1 MHMLS
6 KTALA
11 TGTLAAILLP
21 APAMAQTGNGGPSG
35 AHYNLNII
43 GVSKDKDA
51 DMTGNKGH
59 RIFVKLSGKSKI
71 WLAEGPDFEVL
82 DANATDGNGGKFMLP
97 NPDPDNDG
105 VTEYSVYAR
114 ALGKPGGSSTT
125 MTCAEDPSTLDEYCS
140 TYSMVLVRE
149 KGKSSFDNVSRE
161 LLYIYVDLV
170 GDDGIPERYPLF
182 DKALQNYVW
191 GYDNNG
197 LKLAQLRFYEIPT
210 DVN

>member
-1 MHMLS
+1 MKVS
-6 KTALA
+6 KQTVFASA
-11 TGTLAAILLP
+11 VLAASLVSTPVL
-21 APAMAQTGNGGPSG
+21 AGNGSPSG

-59 RIFVKLSGKSKI
+59 RIFVKLQGKSKI
-71 WLAEGPDFEVL
+71 WLTEGPDFEVL
-82 DANATDGNGGKFMLP
+82 DANATDGNGGRFMLP

-125 MTCAEDPSTLDEYCS
+125 MTCATDPDTFDEYCS
-140 TYSMVLVRE
+140 ANSMILVRE
-149 KGKSSFDNVSRE
+149 KGKSSFENVSRE

-170 GDDGIPERYPLF
+170 GDDGVPERYPLF
-182 DKALQNYVW
+182 DDMLQDYFW
-191 GYDNNG
+191 SYDNNG
-197 LKLAQLRFYEIPT
+197 LKLVQLRFYEIPT
-210 DVN
+210 NVN

>member
-21 APAMAQTGNGGPSG
+21 TPAMAQTGNGGPSG
-35 AHYNLNII
+35 AHYTLNII
-43 GVSKDKDA
+43 GVSKEKDA

-105 VTEYSVYAR
+105 VTEYAVYAR
-114 ALGKPGGSSTT
+114 ALGKPGGTSTT
-125 MTCAEDPSTLDEYCS
+125 MTCATEKETGDEYCS
-140 TYSMVLVRE
+140 TYSKVLTRE
-149 KGKSSFDNVSRE
+149 KGKSSFDNVTRD
-161 LLYIYVDLV
+161 LLYIYQDLD
-170 GDDGIPERYPLF
+170 DDGQLERYPLF
-182 DKALQNYVW
+182 HDDLEGFYW

-197 LKLAQLRFYEIPT
+197 LKLAQLRFYEIST
-210 DVN
+210 EVE